1 MISGEAQKI
10 ERLVDCFA
18 NRYIECNSSEN
29 NSLMLSRDSVF
40 ILSFAIIM
48 LNTDLHNQTN
58 QKSRMTSQQWIQ
70 NLRGVFSE
78 GNLNEQ
84 FLLDIYQRIKTQEFK
99 TGADH
104 VTQVQKVQSG
114 IN

>member
-1 MISGEAQKI
+1 
-10 ERLVDCFA
+10 
-18 NRYIECNSSEN
+18 
-29 NSLMLSRDSVF
+29 
-40 ILSFAIIM
+40 
-48 LNTDLHNQTN
+48 
-58 QKSRMTSQQWIQ
+58 MTSQQWIQ

-84 FLLDIYQRIKTQEFK
+84 FLLDIYSRIKSQEFK

-114 IN
+114 INQFIN